1 MITRDEL
8 TDLIRVA
15 VQAAG
20 SQRALARQWEVAPAY
35 ITDLL
40 HGLRDPGP
48 KILEAMGYER
58 VVTYRKKSAQRGG
71 TKGNEDASL

>member
-8 TDLIRVA
+8 IDLIRA
-15 VQAAG
+15 EIKKFG
-20 SQRALARQWEVAPAY
+20 SQRALAREWRVAPAY

-58 VVTYRKKSAQRGG
+58 VISYRKTSSK
-71 TKGNEDASL
+71 E

>member
-8 TDLIRVA
+8 IDLIRVA
-15 VQAAG
+15 VKSAG

-48 KILEAMGYER
+48 KILDALGYER
-58 VVTYRKKSAQRGG
+58 VVLYQRVKDEEQRRA
-71 TKGNEDASL
+71 KG

>member
-8 TDLIRVA
+8 IDLIRTA
-15 VQAAG
+15 VKAAG
-20 SQRALARQWEVAPAY
+20 SQRALARQWDVAPAY

-48 KILEAMGYER
+48 KVLEAMGYER
-58 VVTYRKKSAQRGG
+58 IVVYRKK
-71 TKGNEDASL
+71 

>member
-1 MITRDEL
+1 MKTRDEL
-8 TDLIRVA
+8 IDLIRIA
-15 VQAAG
+15 VKVAG

-48 KILEAMGYER
+48 KILDALGYER
-58 VVTYRKKSAQRGG
+58 VVFYKKKLVG
-71 TKGNEDASL
+71 